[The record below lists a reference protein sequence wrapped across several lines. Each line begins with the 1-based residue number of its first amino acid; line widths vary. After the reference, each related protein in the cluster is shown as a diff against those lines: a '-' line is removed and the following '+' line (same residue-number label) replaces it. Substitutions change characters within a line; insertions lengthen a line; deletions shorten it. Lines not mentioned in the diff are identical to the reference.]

1 MTKVKLGSPDLLKNA
16 VSIISEI
23 IDEGVFSFSSN
34 GLSLLSPDRTMVAV
48 VDFKLLPQNFEEF
61 DVPTQID
68 VGLNLTNLSSILKRV
83 KSSDKLTINLATK
96 NKVELI
102 VEGDGK
108 RSFELP
114 VISVNVEKPPIDQLA
129 FSNRV
134 DLEAGVLEAG
144 VEDAGVIA
152 DSLILEAGTENFKLS
167 AKTDTTSS
175 QLELKKGDN
184 GLLDL
189 QVKEA
194 IRARYPLDYLKKMSK
209 ACRLVNQ
216 VTLEFGTDY
225 PLRLSFKELDK
236 LNLCFILAPRVED

>member
-1 MTKVKLGSPDLLKNA
+1 MSKVTLSSPDLLKNA
-16 VSIISEI
+16 VNIISEI
-23 IDEGVFSFSSN
+23 IDEGVFSFGVN

-48 VDFKLLPQNFEEF
+48 VDFKLLSNVFEEY
-61 DVPTQID
+61 DVQNQVD
-68 VGLNLTNLSSILKRV
+68 VGLNLTNLSNILKRV
-83 KSSDKLTINLATK
+83 KSTDKLTINLATK

-108 RSFELP
+108 RKFELP
-114 VISVNVEKPPIDQLA
+114 VISVSVEKPPIDQLS
-129 FSNRV
+129 FTGRI
-134 DLEAGVLEAG
+134 DLESRVLESG
-144 VEDAGVIA
+144 VEDASIIA
-152 DSLILEAGTENFKLS
+152 DSVIFEAAPESFKLS

-189 QVKEA
+189 QTKEP

-225 PLRLSFKELDK
+225 PLRLSFKEVDK
-236 LNLCFILAPRVED
+236 LNLSFILAPRVED